1 MVLELKVG
9 AGSALLL
16 VVFYLQNGKADRKKK
31 RNFMNYFIQNFRK
44 NKTVNQS
51 NWLFYY
57 FYYRRQQ
64 FQFHKLEII
73 FFSISIILV

>member
-31 RNFMNYFIQNFRK
+31 KGILWIILFGISEKIKQLIKVIGCFI
-44 NKTVNQS
+44 
-51 NWLFYY
+51 
-57 FYYRRQQ
+57 
-64 FQFHKLEII
+64 
-73 FFSISIILV
+73 ISIIDANNSNSISLKLFFFPLV